1 MTQPAATPRTLP
13 GPAALVAHQ
22 FRYDLLAF
30 TRNRQSR
37 FFTLALPI
45 AFLLIFGTVFRN
57 RTAAVPGGRIS
68 ISVYY
73 VPGIIALGIIS
84 AALSNLAL
92 SVTAQRESGILKR
105 RRAAPVP
112 AGVLIAGRALTA
124 ASVAIVMTIIL
135 AAIGWLLYGAHIPAG
150 HVPALLLTVLAGA
163 ASFGCLG
170 FALTS
175 VIRDDD
181 AANPVITAVTLP
193 LYFISGVFLPAQV
206 LPHWLVQVAAVFPVR
221 HFQLALLAAYNP
233 YSGTAGLAGRDLE
246 ILAGWGAAGLLIAS
260 RRFRWMPQ
268 SS

>member
-1 MTQPAATPRTLP
+1 
-13 GPAALVAHQ
+13 
-22 FRYDLLAF
+22 
-30 TRNRQSR
+30 
-37 FFTLALPI
+37 
-45 AFLLIFGTVFRN
+45 
-57 RTAAVPGGRIS
+57 
-68 ISVYY
+68 
-73 VPGIIALGIIS
+73 
-84 AALSNLAL
+84 
-92 SVTAQRESGILKR
+92 
-105 RRAAPVP
+105 
-112 AGVLIAGRALTA
+112 
-124 ASVAIVMTIIL
+124 MTIVL
-135 AAIGWLLYGAHIPAG
+135 AAIGWLLYGAHIPAP

-233 YSGTAGLAGRDLE
+233 HSGTAGFAGRDLE
-246 ILAGWGAAGLLIAS
+246 IMAGWGAAGLLIAA
-260 RRFRWMPQ
+260 RRFRWTPQ

>member
-1 MTQPAATPRTLP
+1 M
-13 GPAALVAHQ
+13 
-22 FRYDLLAF
+22 
-30 TRNRQSR
+30 
-37 FFTLALPI
+37 
-45 AFLLIFGTVFRN
+45 
-57 RTAAVPGGRIS
+57 PGGRID

-84 AALSNLAL
+84 AALSNLVL

-105 RRAAPVP
+105 RRATPVP

-124 ASVAIVMTIIL
+124 ASVAVVMTAIL
-135 AAIGWLLYGAHIPAG
+135 TVIGWFAYRAHVPAR
-150 HVPALLLTVLAGA
+150 HVPALLLTVLSGA

-170 FALTS
+170 YALTS
-175 VIRDDD
+175 VIHDDD

-193 LYFISGVFLPAQV
+193 LYFISGIFLPAQI

-233 YSGTAGLAGRDLE
+233 YSGAAGLAGRDLL
-246 ILAGWGAAGLLIAS
+246 IMSAWGAAGLLIAA
-260 RRFRWMPQ
+260 RGFRWMPQ